1 MPDYTLFEVQVST
14 LTPLHI
20 GSGVELLNQYDYAIH
35 NGHTWRI
42 DHNRL
47 LEAQKIDDPR
57 QLAIISQRPP
67 EELLNDNDYRA
78 DSPFFRYV
86 LKGVPRA
93 TGKGAVLRE
102 QIKDVYDRPYLP
114 GSSLKGALRSALA
127 ANLWKQNGLQLEV
140 NRLGRNAK
148 FAAQELERSLLGKDP
163 NRDLLRALQV
173 SDSLPLAAEQALM
186 VVNAR
191 VINRGGKLASPIE
204 MEAIRPDVTFEL
216 TVKVDTAL
224 FSAWAKEAGLRFRAE
239 QALLGLPALVN
250 KRSLEQA
257 RREKAWFEGIA
268 NAGRITSFY
277 DQILKSQ
284 LQPGQMLLCLGWG
297 TGWESKT
304 FGTQMFANPQVRE
317 ALLRQFR
324 MARGRRSQGDPF
336 PLSRRVAAAF
346 QKTANGRTD
355 ESPALPLG
363 WVLVQFKAVKG
374 DQSLWRQV

>member
-35 NGHTWRI
+35 KGYTWRI

-57 QLAIISQRPP
+57 HLAIISERPP
-67 EELLNDNDYRA
+67 QELLEESDYLP

-93 TGKGAVLRE
+93 TGEGAVLRE

-114 GSSLKGALRSALA
+114 GSSLKGALRTALA
-127 ANLWKQNGLQLEV
+127 ADLWKQRGMQLDV
-140 NRLGRNAK
+140 RNLGRNPK
-148 FAAQELERSLLGKDP
+148 FAAQELERALLGANP

-173 SDSLPLAAEQALM
+173 SDSAPLSPDRALM

-191 VINRGGKLASPIE
+191 VINRGGRLASPIE

-216 TVKVDTAL
+216 TIKLDNAL
-224 FSAWAKEAGLRFRAE
+224 FSEWAKSAGLNFAAKN
-239 QALLGLPALVN
+239 ALLGLPALVN
-250 KRSLEQA
+250 KRTLEQA
-257 RREKAWFEGIA
+257 RREKAWFERIA
-268 NAGRITSFY
+268 NARRITSFY
-277 DQILKSQ
+277 DQILNSQ

-304 FGTQMFANPQVRE
+304 FGTQMFTNSQLQE
-317 ALLRQFR
+317 SLLRQFR
-324 MARGRRSQGDPF
+324 MARGRRTPGDPF
-336 PLSRRVAAAF
+336 PLSRRVAAAI
-346 QKTANGRTD
+346 QKAANGRVD
-355 ESPALPLG
+355 ETPALPLG
-363 WVLVQFKAVKG
+363 WVLVQFRAVRG
-374 DQSLWRQV
+374 SQSLWRQV